1 MRLLVTPIV
10 TVAAE
15 ITPIVAILTFA
26 TLAFTTLALTALTII
41 VLTLATLT
49 VVVLTVAAI
58 LAVALIRT
66 IAAIIAARLERT
78 RFGRFHQIGI
88 PTLAQF
94 DHRSARGGSLIRVA
108 IVSVFAAIL
117 TVAPRLIPVAIA
129 VVAVA
134 VAVVALIVVTVA
146 VAIAILL
153 AAALIAVLLIAVLV
167 AVLAAILAAA
177 LLTTLLRVVLLIAL
191 TLFLFGGHL
200 AHRLAQQAGVM
211 LGMLQEVFCSDA
223 VIRQLRVTGEKL
235 ILLDDLLRRAT
246 HLAFGAR
253 AVEDAVDDVAE
264 GARAVRL

>member
-66 IAAIIAARLERT
+66 ITAIIAARLERT

-108 IVSVFAAIL
+108 IIAAIL